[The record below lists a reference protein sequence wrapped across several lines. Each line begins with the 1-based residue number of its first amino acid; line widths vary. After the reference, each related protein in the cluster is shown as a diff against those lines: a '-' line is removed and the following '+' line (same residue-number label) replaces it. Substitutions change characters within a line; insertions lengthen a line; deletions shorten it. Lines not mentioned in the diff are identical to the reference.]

1 MPSLYRRAVFA
12 ACAMLMFA
20 APAFALDPEAEARS
34 IIGRQIEAFLNDDA
48 AAAYSFA
55 SPAIQ
60 HKFVNKDTFF
70 DMVKKSYSPVYRP
83 GNYAFGRS
91 RIAGDYVYQEV
102 IINDVAGEDWTA
114 VYGLQKQ
121 EDGSYRI
128 NGVQIVPSVDSK
140 GI

>member
-1 MPSLYRRAVFA
+1 MQSLFRRVVFA
-12 ACAMLMFA
+12 ACAVLTFA
-20 APAFALDPEAEARS
+20 VPAFALDPEAEARS

-48 AAAYSFA
+48 AEAYSFA

-60 HKFVNKDTFF
+60 NKFEDKDKFF
-70 DMVKKSYSPVYRP
+70 AMVKKSYGPVYRP

-102 IINDVAGEDWTA
+102 IINDVDGEDWTA

-128 NGVQIVPSVDSK
+128 NGVQILPSADSK